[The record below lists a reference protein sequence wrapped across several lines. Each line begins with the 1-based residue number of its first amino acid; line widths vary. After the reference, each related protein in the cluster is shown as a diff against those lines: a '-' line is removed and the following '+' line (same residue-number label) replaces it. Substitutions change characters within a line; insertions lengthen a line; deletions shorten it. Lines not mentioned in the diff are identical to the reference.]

1 MQKSKWVEKN
11 GHWYPRFP
19 MKKRISICIKNSDRI
34 PVQNGSWKPIIVWSL
49 EELCTMQSSD
59 EKLEIYV
66 STYGLWL
73 GFVSKDYIIQVIVP
87 DLPVFMNEWFDAY
100 ANNFMGAH

>member
-1 MQKSKWVEKN
+1 M
-11 GHWYPRFP
+11 
-19 MKKRISICIKNSDRI
+19 
-34 PVQNGSWKPIIVWSL
+34 VWSL
-49 EELCTMQSSD
+49 AELCTRQSSD
-59 EKLEIYV
+59 EKLEMYV

-73 GFVSKDYIIQVIVP
+73 GFASKDYIIQVIVP

>member
-1 MQKSKWVEKN
+1 
-11 GHWYPRFP
+11 

-49 EELCTMQSSD
+49 AELCTMQSSD

-87 DLPVFMNEWFDAY
+87 DLPVCMNE
-100 ANNFMGAH
+100 